1 MTLSAKNLRSQVIS
15 LVARLAEGYTVKKL
29 TLDHNLWETMQFRL
43 IDFYS
48 LIEERFDLTIPNEEI
63 DKWQTIR
70 DVVNFLLARV
80 NYREEGS

>member
-1 MTLSAKNLRSQVIS
+1 MTLSAKNLRSHLIS
-15 LVARLAEGYTVKKL
+15 LVARLAEGYSAKNL
-29 TLDHNLWETMQFRL
+29 SWGHDLWETMQFRL

-70 DVVNFLLARV
+70 DVVNFLLAQV
-80 NYREEGS
+80 NYRQEGS

>member
-1 MTLSAKNLRSQVIS
+1 MTLSAENLRSQVIS
-15 LVARLAEGYTVKKL
+15 LVARLAEGYSAKNL
-29 TLDHNLWETMQFRL
+29 TLDHNLWETMGFRL

-70 DVVNFLLARV
+70 DVLNFLLARV
-80 NYREEGS
+80 NYMEEGI